1 MQLTRVAHTLGVVYF
16 FDAEWPERR
25 YVLDLTVHYERQL
38 VHKLRMIGLAE
49 NVRSMELHLPNTSQ
63 LADQSCFRNLTKD
76 DVPFTHEMLKTLPD
90 KGVLK
95 FDFVRRTP
103 PKGKAT
109 LSDRA
114 FMKFK
119 EDFSQNGTLP
129 AWSGFPPGTANSLFF
144 LSQHGKDFAITTA
157 QLIALTRLFKT
168 EEERVNLVLSFFGR
182 IVDPHRLGLLC
193 EEWTVVEAGSDA
205 QSLGTAVSTV
215 RMAAMLDPLRLEANN
230 SFRLKLGRTLGWL
243 NFWSPLFAEGF
254 YVLDLSLPDERA
266 VCGILVYLAVVENGE
281 NWIAETFNGQP
292 FDLPAS
298 WEHDVPTK
306 GIVTLT
312 YYVVPAEVKKSCRWK
327 SIPLCLTAMYWD
339 ESEYLES
346 VVSGTKASKSKG
358 HVYLY
363 NLKGRNIDG
372 TKLSE
377 VKDRLRK
384 SFRMDRRVTLNA
396 AGIPL
401 ATADD
406 VAEDSELVQASPP
419 AADESSTH
427 ETASGEAAAPAV
439 LDERRKS
446 AVTAVLTA
454 SAAIAR
460 SRGSTMSSNL
470 VPISET
476 PHDVAAG
483 TPLESAAS
491 DAEGTRASVQVVNF
505 GLASDDEALSIAS
518 SDTDAESDRDM

>member
-1 MQLTRVAHTLGVVYF
+1 
-16 FDAEWPERR
+16 
-25 YVLDLTVHYERQL
+25 
-38 VHKLRMIGLAE
+38 
-49 NVRSMELHLPNTSQ
+49 
-63 LADQSCFRNLTKD
+63 
-76 DVPFTHEMLKTLPD
+76 
-90 KGVLK
+90 
-95 FDFVRRTP
+95 
-103 PKGKAT
+103 
-109 LSDRA
+109 
-114 FMKFK
+114 
-119 EDFSQNGTLP
+119 
-129 AWSGFPPGTANSLFF
+129 
-144 LSQHGKDFAITTA
+144 
-157 QLIALTRLFKT
+157 LIALTRLFKT
-168 EEERVNLVLSFFGR
+168 EKERVNLVLSFFGR
-182 IVDPHRLGLLC
+182 IVDPHRLGLLS

-205 QSLGTAVSTV
+205 QSLGAAVSTV

-230 SFRLKLGRTLGWL
+230 SFRLNLGRTLGWL

-281 NWIAETFNGQP
+281 NWISETFNGQP

-312 YYVVPAEVKKSCRWK
+312 YYVAPAEVKKSCRWK

-363 NLKGRNIDG
+363 NLKGRNIAA

-384 SFRMDRRVTLNA
+384 SFRMDKRVTLNA

-406 VAEDSELVQASPP
+406 VAEDNELVQASPP
-419 AADESSTH
+419 AADESASTD
-427 ETASGEAAAPAV
+427 EAAAGEAAAPAA
-439 LDERRKS
+439 LEERRKS
-446 AVTAVLTA
+446 AVTAILTD

-460 SRGSTMSSNL
+460 SRGVGRGSMVSSNL
-470 VPISET
+470 VQISET
-476 PHDVAAG
+476 PHDGSDDAAG

-491 DAEGTRASVQVVNF
+491 DADGTRASVQVVNF